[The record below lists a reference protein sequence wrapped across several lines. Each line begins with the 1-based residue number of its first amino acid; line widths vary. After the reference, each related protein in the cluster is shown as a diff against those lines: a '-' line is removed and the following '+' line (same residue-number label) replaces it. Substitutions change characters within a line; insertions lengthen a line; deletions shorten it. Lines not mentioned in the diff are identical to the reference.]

1 MFLMICLTAAR
12 WVSKALAVR
21 VLGDIITDIKIFSVV
36 WYLALGGALILQ
48 YGIQGL
54 VRAEADNDN
63 E

>member
-21 VLGDIITDIKIFSVV
+21 VLGDIITDIEIFSVV
-36 WYLALGGALILQ
+36 MALGGALILQ